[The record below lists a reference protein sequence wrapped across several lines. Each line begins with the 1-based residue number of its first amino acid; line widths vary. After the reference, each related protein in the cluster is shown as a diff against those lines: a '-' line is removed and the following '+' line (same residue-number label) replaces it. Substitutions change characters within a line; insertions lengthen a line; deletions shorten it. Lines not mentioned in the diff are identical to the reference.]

1 MDINKNEPRDID
13 VNDNDFPRAY
23 LFTNAL
29 DKKKIIRFTPKNM
42 SELTIK
48 EFENFLSEKL
58 NWNIGKTSER
68 EEIKKEKSKED
79 KKNEDL

>member
-1 MDINKNEPRDID
+1 
-13 VNDNDFPRAY
+13 
-23 LFTNAL
+23 
-29 DKKKIIRFTPKNM
+29 M